1 MIRENRIKNGLTQ
14 EELAEKLDISWRH
27 MQRLEYNE
35 ENTTV
40 KTLKK
45 IIKVLNISDE
55 EILAY
60 LKKQW
65 NQISLLFHFLY

>member
-27 MQRLEYNE
+27 MQRLKYNE

-45 IIKVLNISDE
+45 VINVLNIPDE
-55 EILAY
+55 EILEY
-60 LKKQW
+60 LKK
-65 NQISLLFHFLY
+65 

>member
-45 IIKVLNISDE
+45 VINVLNIPDE
-55 EILAY
+55 EILEY
-60 LKKQW
+60 LKK
-65 NQISLLFHFLY
+65 

>member
-1 MIRENRIKNGLTQ
+1 MIRENRIKNDLTQ

-45 IIKVLNISDE
+45 IINVLNISDD
-55 EILAY
+55 EILEY
-60 LKKQW
+60 LKK
-65 NQISLLFHFLY
+65 

>member
-1 MIRENRIKNGLTQ
+1 MIRENRIKNDLTQ

-45 IIKVLNISDE
+45 IIKVLNIPDE
-55 EILAY
+55 EILEY
-60 LKKQW
+60 LKK
-65 NQISLLFHFLY
+65 

>member
-1 MIRENRIKNGLTQ
+1 MEVIMIRENRIKNGLTQ

-45 IIKVLNISDE
+45 VINVLNIPDE
-55 EILAY
+55 EILEY
-60 LKKQW
+60 LKK
-65 NQISLLFHFLY
+65 

>member
-1 MIRENRIKNGLTQ
+1 MIRENRIKHGLTQ

-45 IIKVLNISDE
+45 VINVLNISDD
-55 EILAY
+55 EILEY
-60 LKKQW
+60 LKK
-65 NQISLLFHFLY
+65 

>member
-1 MIRENRIKNGLTQ
+1 MIRENRIKNDLTQ

-45 IIKVLNISDE
+45 VINVLNIPDE

-60 LKKQW
+60 LKK
-65 NQISLLFHFLY
+65 

>member
-1 MIRENRIKNGLTQ
+1 MIRENRIKNDLTQ

-45 IIKVLNISDE
+45 VIKVLNIPDE
-55 EILAY
+55 EILEY
-60 LKKQW
+60 LKK
-65 NQISLLFHFLY
+65 